1 MARYS
6 SKSLESSS
14 SSSILSARGI
24 YGYYKNI
31 NNPNIA
37 QLVKTPVKQKSGMTP
52 GDISKLAAL
61 KKVHLPYLASQVVER
76 YDKDIMILESCLNE
90 ENLKINQLK

>member
-14 SSSILSARGI
+14 SSSILSGRGV

-31 NNPNIA
+31 NNPNVS
-37 QLVKTPVKQKSGMTP
+37 QLIKTPIVHKDGLTQS
-52 GDISKLAAL
+52 DFSKLSAL
-61 KKVHLPYLASQVVER
+61 KKVHLPYLASQVIER

-90 ENLKINQLK
+90 ENMKINQLK